1 MIPAAIK
8 PVIDLDTFFSVD
20 LRVGTIEAVEEIA
33 GSSKL
38 VRLIVNFPPRKMAG
52 EVSEGMIVDI
62 GSADGLVPALAT
74 PEWPMPD
81 GARAG

>member
-1 MIPAAIK
+1 AGMKKERADLSS
-8 PVIDLDTFFSVD
+8 VIGKQSLF
-20 LRVGTIEAVEEIA
+20 
-33 GSSKL
+33 
-38 VRLIVNFPPRKMAG
+38 IVNIPPRKMAG

-74 PEWPMPD
+74 PEWPVPN